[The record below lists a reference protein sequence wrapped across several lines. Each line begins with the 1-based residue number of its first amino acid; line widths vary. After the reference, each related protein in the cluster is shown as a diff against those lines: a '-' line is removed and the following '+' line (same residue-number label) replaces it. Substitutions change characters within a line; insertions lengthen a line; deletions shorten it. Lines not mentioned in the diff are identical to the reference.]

1 MLYNLLTP
9 LGDEYQFFNLF
20 RYITFR
26 TGGAM
31 MTALIISFLIGPLV
45 IRWLKFKQGAGQ
57 PIREDGPET
66 HLKKAG
72 TPTMGGLMII
82 FTVFISTFCG
92 LMFPMPITGLS
103 FPSF

>member
-26 TGGAM
+26 TGGAL

-45 IRWLKFKQGAGQ
+45 IKWLKFKQ
-57 PIREDGPET
+57 
-66 HLKKAG
+66 
-72 TPTMGGLMII
+72 
-82 FTVFISTFCG
+82 
-92 LMFPMPITGLS
+92 LS
-103 FPSF
+103 LIHI